1 MSKKILSVLLT
12 VGLISTLLTGCVS
25 FSYGN
30 PVSEKKYAV
39 EMPNGEIIELTE
51 EEAKELL
58 SMQGELQRELGLS
71 DEEMEQLREE
81 LSILT
86 GYGKQEVVSE
96 AVQTVEDIE
105 FTVEE
110 IQEEIIEEASEPK
123 EEIEPVI
130 EETNIVEEE
139 SKIECLDDVMGVRL
153 DSFEDMGVHYDI
165 YSNGAVFGW
174 VEDETWIMQEA
185 VPHGD
190 EMIPVVCIRNI
201 SADGFE
207 IPESVQYLG
216 SPTEDYEGYIG
227 YFYNG
232 KNIEIPEQI
241 KYFNCSMSD
250 SDVESFKILSDKT
263 QVPDYIGGWFI
274 NCKNLKTVSLPD
286 TIESFSGTYKNGTF
300 EGCESLSEI
309 ELPSNLKFIGAKT
322 FKDCTSL
329 TNVTI
334 PEGVTTIGEEAF
346 AGTNISSIEYP
357 EGLTFL
363 ALNAFSNTPLEELI
377 IPDTVTDTEGV
388 VNNMPELKTLI
399 IPNSITKY
407 NSMQILNCPKLEYIE
422 LPDSLED
429 FSIDFTWGSNSD
441 IDKSKLVIK
450 VNSRIADYLQKKYP
464 EYNIVA
470 KD

>member
-1 MSKKILSVLLT
+1 MVHIR
-12 VGLISTLLTGCVS
+12 
-25 FSYGN
+25 
-30 PVSEKKYAV
+30 
-39 EMPNGEIIELTE
+39 M
-51 EEAKELL
+51 
-58 SMQGELQRELGLS
+58 
-71 DEEMEQLREE
+71 
-81 LSILT
+81 
-86 GYGKQEVVSE
+86 
-96 AVQTVEDIE
+96 
-105 FTVEE
+105 
-110 IQEEIIEEASEPK
+110 
-123 EEIEPVI
+123 
-130 EETNIVEEE
+130 
-139 SKIECLDDVMGVRL
+139 VRL
-153 DSFEDMGVHYDI
+153 RGVNPYQK
-165 YSNGAVFGW
+165 SNF
-174 VEDETWIMQEA
+174 
-185 VPHGD
+185 
-190 EMIPVVCIRNI
+190 
-201 SADGFE
+201 
-207 IPESVQYLG
+207 L
-216 SPTEDYEGYIG
+216 PTL
-227 YFYNG
+227 
-232 KNIEIPEQI
+232 
-241 KYFNCSMSD
+241 
-250 SDVESFKILSDKT
+250 KI
-263 QVPDYIGGWFI
+263 
-274 NCKNLKTVSLPD
+274 
-286 TIESFSGTYKNGTF
+286 
-300 EGCESLSEI
+300 
-309 ELPSNLKFIGAKT
+309 IGAKT

-346 AGTNISSIEYP
+346 AGTKITSIEYP